1 MYTVTISDDGTFAA
15 EYVVPPALSVPLG
28 SSGSAVDVV
37 RNEDGTYSA
46 NGEVITAETMV
57 TAANGNVYRA
67 VLSPEGIPVGV
78 MHVAA
83 MQDVMLGDLGGS
95 VTLTQ
100 AEDMSWWYGETA
112 VASGY
117 VHTAANG
124 NMYALTLDAE
134 GMWSA
139 MYQQVEV
146 TVDLGTQ
153 GPVTLVRAEDMS
165 WWLGS
170 DAVDVGSE
178 VMSPS
183 GNTYTLWYTDGVWSA
198 RFEPESMM
206 IEGTGLVAMTKEDR
220 SGYDVD
226 GADLPASGEG
236 DIDTSMGTYRVTM
249 MDGMLMGTRLDKVA
263 IDGNTDDWNTVGMRN
278 GKAAGGN
285 PNVSILPDEDDTEN
299 VNEAATALVIDGEEH
314 PFSALLGSGMSQVTG
329 KNFVAEAKEDLE
341 GIRDQIAAILDAL
354 DGSLHDAQ
362 VARLWGTSTS
372 TDPGTGNR
380 DTNVN
385 GVLRGV
391 FGGEANA
398 EISSPPAA
406 DEALDEIGKLIT
418 ALSSVDGLA
427 AALDDDGVLDGHNG
441 GKTAAQIFDAVES
454 ETTVSYGVLGETRF
468 GAVSK
473 KERTDAVS
481 DLTYSHDDDRDELGV
496 QDTADGGV
504 LGGFSFGVT
513 GETDRARHVMS
524 AGNAYYEGT
533 TLAVDQGGTHYSG
546 DISVRVRFVTSQVDG
561 LITNLRSAE
570 GDPWVYLFD
579 NVETIVLPRVRM
591 NPNGTWNEGTGEAT
605 ASFALRA
612 GSPGGQEL
620 ASTFSGRLLGT
631 GDNAGYQTVGTWSV
645 SSDDPNTAPDPDAS
659 YYLAGGFGAERVAD
673 EPDRR
678 PAVDDGT
685 GIEAEV
691 SGTMTTLEDGML
703 KIKVAKYGW
712 TRTGELG
719 ADGSSYEWAQQDNTN
734 DTTSATDATRT
745 YEVDLGNLVGKE
757 GVEANYNGPKYM
769 DIARELI
776 ETERTKLAVLI
787 ETDQLGGPREA
798 QELIW
803 QRVQEILLTY
813 VFQADRVVFDAGSD
827 GSQFYDRLPQGVR
840 GRYDPDDPDATLETV
855 DRILLALSSSDN
867 LEAALDPDEDALF
880 VNTAANPNTGLGRSA
895 SDVWAEKDSQVKA
908 WFGKTDYTRFG
919 TWRVRR
925 SYNAQRT
932 TASHDGAAHPDA
944 RHWQDAEIDAFAY
957 SPLTQSKITRT
968 SSPNYPAGAIAN
980 YVGQTVAFARA
991 SANGGNS
998 APQVGYVGEVNVRV
1012 AWNPLQD
1019 ADDNALPVGGTV
1031 QTVISNLQNSNGDT
1045 YDNGGAVRELVFP
1058 TVAVTV
1064 TDDGALGIAAD
1075 SGGAITIVREDR
1087 TTDTT
1092 ALTLDS
1098 HIGTFV
1104 GASSDG
1110 PLGIMGTYSTGSAVG
1125 DLTGAYGA
1133 DLP

>member
-1 MYTVTISDDGTFAA
+1 MYTVRISDDGMFSA
-15 EYVVPPALSVPLG
+15 EYIAPPALSIPLG
-28 SSGSAVDVV
+28 TSGSAVDVV
-37 RNEDGTYSA
+37 RNEDGTFSA
-46 NGEVITAETMV
+46 NGEVVTAETMV
-57 TAANGNVYRA
+57 TAENGNVYAA
-67 VLSPEGIPVGV
+67 VLSPEGVPVGV

-83 MQDVMLGDLGGS
+83 MQDVMLGDLGGT
-95 VTLTQ
+95 VKLTQ
-100 AEDMSWWYGETA
+100 AEDKSWWLGEMA
-112 VASGY
+112 VMDGY
-117 VHTAANG
+117 VHTHENG
-124 NMYALTLDAE
+124 NMYMLMVDAE

-139 MYQQVEV
+139 MYQKVEV
-146 TVDLGTQ
+146 MVGLGTQ
-153 GPVTLVRAEDMS
+153 GSVTLVRAEDMS

-170 DAVDVGSE
+170 EAVDVGSE
-178 VMSPS
+178 VMSDS
-183 GNTYTLWYTDGVWSA
+183 GNTYTLWYTDGVWST

-226 GADLPASGEG
+226 GKDLPSTLPAMGT

-249 MDGMLMGTRLDKVA
+249 MDGMLMGTRLDNVA
-263 IDGNTDDWNTVGMRN
+263 IDGNTDDWNT
-278 GKAAGGN
+278 GGLHN
-285 PNVSILPDEDDTEN
+285 KVSILPDEDDTEN

-314 PFSALLGSGMSQVTG
+314 PFSALLGSGMSQKQG
-329 KNFVAEAKEDLE
+329 SNFVSTARDELMT
-341 GIRDQIAAILDAL
+341 IRDQIEAILDVL
-354 DGSLHDAQ
+354 DDTEQ
-362 VARLWGTSTS
+362 EQQIARLWGTT
-372 TDPGTGNR
+372 GTPNPR
-380 DTNVN
+380 SKTVN
-385 GVLRGV
+385 TELRKV
-391 FGGEANA
+391 FGGTAD
-398 EISSPPAA
+398 ISSDEPEP

-427 AALDDDGVLDGHNG
+427 AALGDDGVFEDLG
-441 GKTAAQIFDAVES
+441 GNKTAAQIFDAVKS

-473 KERTDAVS
+473 KRRTNAVS
-481 DLTYSHDDDRDELGV
+481 DLTYSE
-496 QDTADGGV
+496 GGV
-504 LGGFSFGVT
+504 RGGFSFGVT
-513 GETDRARHVMS
+513 GETVRARHVMS

-579 NVETIVLPRVRM
+579 DVETIVLPRVKM
-591 NPNGTWNEGTGEAT
+591 NAAGVWNEKTGEAT

-645 SSDDPNTAPDPDAS
+645 SSDDPNTAPSPDATN
-659 YYLAGGFGAERVAD
+659 YLAGGFGAERVAD

-678 PAVDDGT
+678 PELDDGT

-712 TRTGELG
+712 TRDGELG
-719 ADGSSYEWAQQDNTN
+719 ADGSTYVWAQQDNPN
-734 DTTSATDATRT
+734 TTDVANDATRT
-745 YEVDLGNLVGKE
+745 YEVDLADLVGKE
-757 GVEANYNGPKYM
+757 GFEANYNGPKYV

-776 ETERTKLAVLI
+776 ETERKKLAVLI
-787 ETDQLGGPREA
+787 ETDQLGDPGEA
-798 QELIW
+798 QEMIW

-813 VFQADRVVFDAGSD
+813 VFQADRAVFDTGSD
-827 GSQFYDRLPQGVR
+827 GAQFYDRLPQGVR
-840 GRYDPDDPDATLETV
+840 GKYNPDDPDAALETV

-880 VNTAANPNTGLGRSA
+880 VKTDANPNTGLGRIA

-932 TASHDGAAHPDA
+932 TVDNDPGADNPPNA
-944 RHWQDAEIDAFAY
+944 RHWEDAEIDVFAY
-957 SPLTQSKITRT
+957 SPLKQSKITRT

-980 YVGQTVAFARA
+980 YLGQTVAFARA
-991 SANGGNS
+991 SAAGGAS
-998 APQVGYVGEVNVRV
+998 APQVGYVGDVNVRV
-1012 AWNPLQD
+1012 AWNPLQQ
-1019 ADDNALPVGGTV
+1019 DNTPLPVGGTV
-1031 QTVISNLQNSNGDT
+1031 QTVISNLQNSNGDAYT
-1045 YDNGGAVRELVFP
+1045 DSNGAAVRELVFDKLDI
-1058 TVAVTV
+1058 TV
-1064 TDDGALGIAAD
+1064 DPGDGALSF
-1075 SGGAITIVREDR
+1075 SGTGAVSVVLEDR
-1087 TTDTT
+1087 SEGTD
-1092 ALTLDS
+1092 LTLES
-1098 HIGTFV
+1098 HMGQFV

-1110 PLGIMGTYSTGSAVG
+1110 PLGIMGTYSTGTGSGVG